1 MELYIYDEEAKKV
14 IYIIRGEEAAVEAQA
29 RDFYEQQGL
38 LNCQQ
43 SDAFGLDVSG
53 VEVINL

>member
-14 IYIIRGEEAAVEAQA
+14 IYIIRGDEAAVEAQA

-43 SDAFGLDVSG
+43 PDAFGLDASG

>member
-14 IYIIRGEEAAVEAQA
+14 IYIIRGDEAAVEALV

-43 SDAFGLDVSG
+43 SDAFGLDASE